1 MVWEKVEKGAELF
14 ADKGLA
20 IIFYVF
26 AGIVFPFAVR
36 SFVHYV
42 EGNGQLK
49 PVILFTSLS
58 IVFAI
63 LGILTTFVSKILKRV
78 GEKLEEPIADW
89 IIKRLQGIYNRIVS
103 ALEVIGWKLSFQFR
117 GKYYQSLIYD
127 CRDYRTLGLKTKG
140 EFQLDLE
147 KVFVPLRV
155 KPESVERISPNL
167 IQSYNTIEGSSIW
180 DFLVAS
186 RTTRQFQHM
195 AIIGAPGSGKT
206 TLLEHLTLTY
216 AKNRQRRRHPKAP
229 KLIPIL
235 LYLRDKKVQDAI
247 ADSKTLAD
255 AIAQQDSI
263 QELNPPPRWFE
274 ERLRNYQCLVML
286 DGLDEVADEIQ
297 RKNASRWVSAQ
308 IKKYP
313 KARFILTS
321 RPFGYQDAP
330 VEGVGAILDVKPFN
344 LAQMRKFIEN
354 WYLQNEVMRRQGKE
368 DPGVR
373 KEARK
378 QSSDLIHRIQ
388 NSPPLAAMALNP
400 LLLTMIATVHSYR
413 GALPGRRVELYSEI
427 CDVLLGRRQ
436 EAKGLT
442 NSLTAEQKKAVLQV
456 LALELMKCET
466 LKFELAEGS
475 TIIQSKL
482 ATVAG
487 REMEPLEFL
496 EQVEKL
502 SGLLVEREKDVYAFA
517 HKSFQEYLAAV
528 QIKES
533 NQETLLS
540 ENISVP
546 WWDETIRLYAA
557 QSDATNL
564 IRAALHDSTIV
575 SLTLALDCL
584 EEGLSIA
591 PEVREQLNDK
601 LDAGL
606 ESTDP
611 DIFRLAAEVQLA
623 RRLRNLLRIDENLEI
638 DRSAITRAEFQLFLN
653 EQFGGQPQ
661 FSPGTAK
668 HPVTGIGFQQALG
681 FCFWL
686 SAKASDLNGQSTDYY
701 RLPTVTE
708 TQNYSAQEREDLGYW
723 TVGGSNTEEKG
734 LRIVKTQTPSIFQFD
749 TVFVN
754 AQGQEV
760 QRERRY
766 ARYFTEDL
774 GKGIALEMVYIPGGT
789 FMMGSPE
796 GEGDSDEKPQHEVT
810 VQPFCMGKFQV
821 TQAQWKAVAALPKVK
836 RDLKPNPSNFTK
848 DPTQPEKTQWDR
860 PVERVSWYDAVEF
873 CARLSRLTGREY
885 RLPSEAEWEYACKS
899 VISQQSSVISGAS
912 RNPTY
917 PPFHFGATLTDKLAN
932 YRASTTY
939 AREPKGEYREQTT
952 PVGSFPPNAFGLYDM
967 HGNVWEWC
975 ADAWH
980 ENYEGAPTDGSA
992 WVGNGNDNRSPLR
1005 GGSWCSYPNLCRS
1018 AFRNDNVWVERDIIN
1033 FNIGFRVVWGVGR
1046 TH

>member
-1 MVWEKVEKGAELF
+1 MTWEKVLELLINY
-14 ADKGLA
+14 GLA
-20 IIFYVF
+20 SIFF
-26 AGIVFPFAVR
+26 ALAAHSLVQ
-36 SFVHYV
+36 YV
-42 EGNGQLK
+42 EGEETLWR
-49 PVILFTSLS
+49 VIAFASAGIITAFFT
-58 IVFAI
+58 
-63 LGILTTFVSKILKRV
+63 KILKQV
-78 GEKLEEPIADW
+78 GEQLEELIANW
-89 IIKRLQGIYNRIVS
+89 IVKGLQGIYDRIVS
-103 ALEVIGWKLSFQFR
+103 VLEVIGWKLSFQFR

-155 KPESVERISPNL
+155 KPESVERISPDL

-235 LYLRDKKVQDAI
+235 LYLRDKQVQDAI

-274 ERLRNYQCLVML
+274 ERLRNHQCLVML
-286 DGLDEVADEIQ
+286 DGLDEVADKTQ
-297 RKNASRWVSAQ
+297 RKNASRWVRAQ

-330 VEGVGAILDVKPFN
+330 VEGVGVILDVKPFN

-456 LALELMKCET
+456 LALELMKRET
-466 LKFELAEGS
+466 LKFKPAEGS
-475 TIIQSKL
+475 TLIQNKL

-564 IRAALHDSTIV
+564 IRAALSDSTVV

-584 EEGLSIA
+584 EEGLSVE

-601 LDAGL
+601 LEAGL

-623 RRLRNLLRIDENLEI
+623 RRLRNLLRIDENLAI
-638 DRSAITRAEFQLFLN
+638 DRSAVTRAEFQLFLN
-653 EQFGGQPQ
+653 EQFDGQPQ

-668 HPVTGIGFQQALG
+668 QPITGISFQQALG

-760 QRERRY
+760 QRERHY

-774 GKGIALEMVYIPGGT
+774 GKGVALEMVYIPGGI

-796 GEGDSDEKPQHEVT
+796 EEGRDNEHPQHEVT
-810 VQPFCMGKFQV
+810 IQPFCMSKFQI
-821 TQAQWKAVAALPKVK
+821 TQAQWKAVAVLPKVK
-836 RDLKPNPSNFTK
+836 RDLQPDPSNFTK
-848 DPTQPEKTQWDR
+848 DLAQSGKTRWDR
-860 PVERVSWYDAVEF
+860 PVETVSWYDAVEF

-885 RLPSEAEWEYACKS
+885 SLPSEAQWKYACRA
-899 VISQQSSVISGAS
+899 VISGAS

-917 PPFHFGATLTDKLAN
+917 SPFHFGATLTDKLAN
-932 YRASTTY
+932 YDASKTY
-939 AREPKGEYREQTT
+939 AKEPQGEDRKQTT

-980 ENYEGAPTDGSA
+980 KNYEGAPNNENIWSSSDKSIYA
-992 WVGNGNDNRSPLR
+992 LR
-1005 GGSWCSYPNLCRS
+1005 GGSWYYDPGCCRS
-1018 AFRNDNVWVERDIIN
+1018 ACRYGYDPDGQLND
-1033 FNIGFRVVWGVGR
+1033 IGFRVARSAPR
-1046 TH
+1046 TP